1 LCGSVCVLCVC
12 VFIYVGLQ
20 HFCEGSRSREK
31 SLREKSMNKH
41 MHAGKHT
48 RTYGD
53 SSGYTVQ
60 PKHRLSAHKFR
71 KHKETQERARQ
82 NDAREREERERE
94 KEREIE
100 RDIESRR
107 GSTYL
112 NGGDQAGE
120 GSSIIAVGVLV
131 AQISHGELQHGA
143 KLCL

>member
-71 KHKETQERARQ
+71 KHKETQE
-82 NDAREREERERE
+82 ERERE